1 LRATQRQTSST
12 SYVSPSFAN
21 GGQAAARQPGAAST
35 IVTERRFAQQ
45 TKIAKLL
52 MSQILTDKS
61 DCELKVQ
68 GKSYAS
74 FVARG
79 VLALR
84 GLRHAPSSAWDGRA
98 RNTPARPETSV
109 ATRSVRR
116 GWELRSSAYRYR

>member
-1 LRATQRQTSST
+1 MCLSKSSD
-12 SYVSPSFAN
+12 
-21 GGQAAARQPGAAST
+21 GGRVAAQKRGAASM
-35 IVTERRFAQQ
+35 IVAEHRFAQQ